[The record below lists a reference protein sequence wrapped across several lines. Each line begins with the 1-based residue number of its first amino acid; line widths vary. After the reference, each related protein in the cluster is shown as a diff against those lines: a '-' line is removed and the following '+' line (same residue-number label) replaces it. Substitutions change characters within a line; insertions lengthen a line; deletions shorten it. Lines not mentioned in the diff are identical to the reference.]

1 MEPARGFYSAA
12 ARYSADDLTDK
23 ASCPADLLE
32 RLGFNP
38 ADESAVLGII
48 GRQNGFV
55 LIHESAVH
63 PRATVP
69 TLMGR
74 LALFAWRTGADHIT
88 TVDGGADAPMGL
100 LPDAITLALLLALGR
115 Q

>member
-1 MEPARGFYSAA
+1 VERARGFYSAG

-38 ADESAVLGII
+38 ADEAAA
-48 GRQNGFV
+48 R
-55 LIHESAVH
+55 
-63 PRATVP
+63 PRPTVP

-100 LPDAITLALLLALGR
+100 LREAITLALLLALGR